1 MKENIRISENMN
13 EKNNKELNESKHINT
28 NLKWIINSLKLE
40 YDKKKVKYKN
50 KINEYENN

>member
-13 EKNNKELNESKHINT
+13 EKNSKELNESKHINT
-28 NLKWIINSLKLE
+28 NLNWIINSLKLE

-50 KINEYENN
+50 QINEYENN